1 MYNIKMCFVKLRGT
15 PSHCSNTLALI
26 DALAFFFMRLF
37 NVLLYRV
44 HEIESV
50 LQKKTDKKGLSAR
63 VTLL

>member
-1 MYNIKMCFVKLRGT
+1 MLW
-15 PSHCSNTLALI
+15 H
-26 DALAFFFMRLF
+26 FFFMRLF

-63 VTLL
+63 LTLL

>member
-1 MYNIKMCFVKLRGT
+1 M
-15 PSHCSNTLALI
+15 
-26 DALAFFFMRLF
+26 
-37 NVLLYRV
+37 LLYRV